1 MSEEIIEPN
10 IVIEQAKKR
19 RPPKTEKAMKNID
32 IARAKFQ
39 KEILPKI
46 KEDAQIKRDAK
57 TKEFLT
63 DRMKRLETKLSK
75 LKVAPESLANAKVS
89 EPEPKIEPEILS
101 DSESD
106 SSGDQI
112 IIMKK
117 KSKKVATKSRQK
129 TVVPRAIVEK
139 YVPPPPP
146 QESMISFC

>member
-63 DRMKRLETKLSK
+63 DRMKRLETKLSN
-75 LKVAPESLANAKVS
+75 LKVAPKV
-89 EPEPKIEPEILS
+89 EPEIS
-101 DSESD
+101 DTESD

-117 KSKKVATKSRQK
+117 KKKNVATKSRQK

>member
-1 MSEEIIEPN
+1 MSEETIEPN
-10 IVIEQAKKR
+10 IVIEQAIKKK
-19 RPPKTEKAMKNID
+19 RPPKTEKAMQNIA

-57 TKEFLT
+57 SKEFLT
-63 DRMKRLETKLSK
+63 DRMKKLETKLSK

-89 EPEPKIEPEILS
+89 KPEPEIHS
-101 DSESD
+101 DTESD
-106 SSGDQI
+106 SSDEI
-112 IIMKK
+112 IIMKRK
-117 KSKKVATKSRQK
+117 KKLVATKPKQK
-129 TVVPRAIVEK
+129 TVVPKAIMEK